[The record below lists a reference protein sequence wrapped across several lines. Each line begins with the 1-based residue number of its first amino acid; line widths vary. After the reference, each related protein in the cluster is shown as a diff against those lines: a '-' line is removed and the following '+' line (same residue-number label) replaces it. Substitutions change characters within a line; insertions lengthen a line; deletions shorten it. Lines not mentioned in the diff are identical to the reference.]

1 MVRLDPDEATVQ
13 RCFALLSPDEAV
25 RARRFLLPTH
35 QRRYAVARA
44 SLRALLGAELGLAP
58 EAVRFRYGEHGK
70 PALAPGPAG
79 PDLGFNVSHS
89 GELALIGLIR
99 GAQIG
104 VDIEAERDLTD
115 QDALVRRYFSAA
127 EIEDY
132 FGLEPARRRAA
143 FFNGWTRKEALVKA
157 LGQGLAFPLRA
168 FDVTLAPGEAA
179 ALLRVQQIPGEHS
192 GWCLAAL
199 EVAPGIAAA
208 VATQGSVCR
217 VVARQ
222 GPGALQAGLQ
232 LAALEP

>member
-1 MVRLDPDEATVQ
+1 MAAR
-13 RCFALLSPDEAV
+13 RFALLSPDEAV
-25 RARRFLLPTH
+25 RARPLPAAH
-35 QRRYAVARA
+35 PPARA
-44 SLRALLGAELGLAP
+44 TPSPAPACGRCWAPNWGLPRRRCASGMASTASPPWPPGRPGA
-58 EAVRFRYGEHGK
+58 
-70 PALAPGPAG
+70 
-79 PDLGFNVSHS
+79 DLGFNVSHS